1 MSRLF
6 RLSLLAGTSAL
17 LLAGCA
23 SVPVTEVAPLNARIE
38 QATGQA
44 LNTTRENSADRTA
57 RIDALLAEPLSP
69 EMAARIAIASSPRVE
84 AAFGELGIA
93 RADYLEGAL
102 PSNPMIH
109 AARLLKK
116 DGGSPSLSYGFGLDL
131 LSLITLP
138 ARRASAKGGWEAAK
152 ARAVGET
159 LMVAGNGRLAMI
171 DFIAANQNLDLMRQ
185 ANEASQA
192 ALVAA
197 EAIFEAGNSPRV
209 EVDRERL
216 FAAEIALSLKQAE
229 ADLVPAR
236 ERVNVALGLSASQRA
251 VWTAARRLPAPPTEP
266 IDVDGAEANVV
277 AASTDLAAATG
288 ALRAA
293 RAMRSTSGLTS
304 LLPGLELSGERER
317 DDGEWKRGFG
327 LGVGLPIFGLGGS
340 QRLRA
345 QSQAQLASANLAALD
360 GALRAEARTAA
371 AMTEAMRQMA
381 IERREVIL
389 PLSAQVFAGEQLNFN
404 AMQAGIFQLLAAK
417 RMRLDAGRA
426 SVMATRNYWAAQAGL
441 DLLLQGLRA
450 GKSEN
455 SAGASANMPQAPA
468 GH

>member
-1 MSRLF
+1 M
-6 RLSLLAGTSAL
+6 
-17 LLAGCA
+17 
-23 SVPVTEVAPLNARIE
+23 
-38 QATGQA
+38 
-44 LNTTRENSADRTA
+44 
-57 RIDALLAEPLSP
+57 
-69 EMAARIAIASSPRVE
+69 E

-109 AARLLKK
+109 AARLLKQ
-116 DGGSPSLSYGFGLDL
+116 DGGSPSLSCGFAFDL

-138 ARRASAKGGWEAAK
+138 ARRANANGGWEAAK
-152 ARAVGET
+152 ARAVSET
-159 LMVAGNGRLAMI
+159 LIVAGNGRVAMI

-229 ADLVPAR
+229 AELVPAR
-236 ERVNVALGLSASQRA
+236 ERVNVALGLSAKHRGG
-251 VWTAARRLPAPPTEP
+251 WTAARRLPAPPTEP
-266 IDVDGAEANVV
+266 VDVGNAEATIV

-288 ALRAA
+288 VLRAA
-293 RAMRSTSGLTS
+293 RAMRSASGLTS

-404 AMQAGIFQLLAAK
+404 AMQTGIFQLLSAK

-441 DLLLQGLRA
+441 DLLLQGARA
-450 GKSEN
+450 GKSED
-455 SAGASANMPQAPA
+455 SAGVSASTPQASA

>member
-6 RLSLLAGTSAL
+6 RLSLMIATASL

-23 SVPVTEVAPLNARIE
+23 SLPSTEMVPMNARIE

-44 LNTTRENSADRTA
+44 LNDARETSADRTV

-69 EMAARIAIASSPRVE
+69 EVAARIAIASSPRVE

-102 PSNPMIH
+102 PNNPMIH

-116 DGGSPSLSYGFGLDL
+116 DGGSPTLSYGFGLDL

-138 ARRASAKGGWEAAK
+138 ARRASAKGSWEAAK

-197 EAIFEAGNSPRV
+197 QAIFDAGNSPRV

-229 ADLVPAR
+229 AELVPAR
-236 ERVNVALGLSASQRA
+236 ERVNVALGLSAGQRA
-251 VWTAARRLPAPPTEP
+251 VWTAARRLPAPPNDSV
-266 IDVDGAEANVV
+266 DVDSAEANVV
-277 AASTDLAAATG
+277 AASTDIAAATG
-288 ALRAA
+288 LLRAA
-293 RAMRSTSGLTS
+293 RALRSTSGLTS

-340 QRLRA
+340 PRLRA
-345 QSQAQLASANLAALD
+345 QSQVQLASANLAALD
-360 GALRAEARTAA
+360 GELRAQARTAA

-381 IERREVIL
+381 IERRETIL

-426 SVMATRNYWAAQAGL
+426 SVMATRDYWAAQAGL
-441 DLLLQGLRA
+441 DLLLQGARA
-450 GKSEN
+450 GKSEI

>member
-317 DDGEWKRGFG
+317 DDGEWKRG
-327 LGVGLPIFGLGGS
+327 
-340 QRLRA
+340 
-345 QSQAQLASANLAALD
+345 LAAVSAC
-360 GALRAEARTAA
+360 GHKAKHNWPARTS
-371 AMTEAMRQMA
+371 RPLMA
-381 IERREVIL
+381 RCGLKRE
-389 PLSAQVFAGEQLNFN
+389 
-404 AMQAGIFQLLAAK
+404 
-417 RMRLDAGRA
+417 
-426 SVMATRNYWAAQAGL
+426 
-441 DLLLQGLRA
+441 
-450 GKSEN
+450 
-455 SAGASANMPQAPA
+455 PQQP
-468 GH
+468 